1 MAGILFILGLT
12 IGSKVRNVACKLN
25 SKSYASKLL
34 IHKHY
39 STCNNLQTIFIY
51 DLIIHITLCHA
62 SCNT

>member
-34 IHKHY
+34 
-39 STCNNLQTIFIY
+39 TGTNTQTLQY
-51 DLIIHITLCHA
+51 LQ
-62 SCNT
+62 